1 MKRKLAIG
9 VLSAVLL
16 AGGATAAFGADAI
29 DSTKLAEIK
38 SLTQQMFGIQ
48 QQIVDKEVEAGL
60 LTQEQA
66 DKAKESINNRQKR
79 SEEAL
84 TNGKVPGMGMEK
96 RGEMKE
102 FNNGEP
108 MTAEQIAAWAEKAQ
122 SRLKAQEEAMKSAG
136 KLTDEQIK
144 TWVDAAQAQ
153 LKVQEEAMK
162 NGTFVPGGMGMP
174 GGKGMHGAK
183 GMHGGETPQTV
194 TPETSTSTNS

>member
-66 DKAKESINNRQKR
+66 DKAKESINNRQKH
-79 SEEAL
+79 SEDAL
-84 TNGKVPGMGMEK
+84 TKGKVPGMGMEK

-108 MTAEQIAAWAEKAQ
+108 MTAEQITAWAEKAQ

-144 TWVDAAQAQ
+144 TWIDAAQAQ

-162 NGTFVPGGMGMP
+162 NGTFVPGGLGMP
-174 GGKGMHGAK
+174 GGKGMHIFQARNGCTF
-183 GMHGGETPQTV
+183 EDS
-194 TPETSTSTNS
+194 E

>member
-1 MKRKLAIG
+1 MKRKIAVG

-16 AGGATAAFGADAI
+16 VGGATAVFGADAI

-48 QQIVDKEVEAGL
+48 QQIVDKKVEAGI

-66 DKAKESINNRQKR
+66 AKAKEAITQRQQH
-79 SEEAL
+79 SDEAFA
-84 TNGKVPGMGMEK
+84 NGKVPGMGMDK
-96 RGEMKE
+96 RGDMKK
-102 FNNGEP
+102 FNNGQP
-108 MTAEQIAAWAEKAQ
+108 LTADQITAWVEQAQ
-122 SRLKAQEEAMKSAG
+122 NRLKAQEQAMKNAG

-144 TWVDAAQAQ
+144 TWVDAAQTQ

-174 GGKGMHGAK
+174 GGRGMHGEK
-183 GMHGGETPQTV
+183 GMHGGKAGQAVAPGA
-194 TPETSTSTNS
+194 STATNS

>member
-66 DKAKESINNRQKR
+66 DKAKESINKRQQH

-84 TNGKVPGMGMEK
+84 TNGKVPGMGMGK

-108 MTAEQIAAWAEKAQ
+108 MTAEQITAWAEKAQ

-183 GMHGGETPQTV
+183 GMHSGEAAQTV
-194 TPETSTSTNS
+194 TPDTSTSTNS

>member
-1 MKRKLAIG
+1 MKRKLAVG

-16 AGGATAAFGADAI
+16 VGGATVAFGADAI

-66 DKAKESINNRQKR
+66 DKAKEFIDKRQQH

-84 TNGKVPGMGMEK
+84 QNGKVPGMGMDK
-96 RGEMKE
+96 RGDMKK
-102 FNNGEP
+102 FNSGEP
-108 MTAEQIAAWAEKAQ
+108 LTGEQITAWAEEAQ
-122 SRLKAQEEAMKSAG
+122 SRLKAQEDAMKSTG

-144 TWVDAAQAQ
+144 TWIDAAQAQ
-153 LKVQEEAMK
+153 LNVQVEAIK

-174 GGKGMHGAK
+174 GGKGMHRGN
-183 GMHGGETPQTV
+183 GMRGGDSAQTV
-194 TPETSTSTNS
+194 TPEANTSANS

>member
-29 DSTKLAEIK
+29 DSTKLDEIK
-38 SLTQQMFGIQ
+38 SLTKQMFGIQ

-60 LTQEQA
+60 LTQDQA
-66 DKAKESINNRQKR
+66 DKMKEFIEKRQQN

-84 TNGKVPGMGMEK
+84 ANGKVPGMGMDK
-96 RGEMKE
+96 RGGMKQ
-102 FNNGEP
+102 FNQGEP
-108 MTAEQIAAWAEKAQ
+108 MTEEQIAAWVEKAQ
-122 SRLKAQEEAMKSAG
+122 ARIKAQEEAMKSAG

-174 GGKGMHGAK
+174 GGKG
-183 GMHGGETPQTV
+183 HGGMFKGKAGTAV
-194 TPETSTSTNS
+194 TPDANASSTNS